1 MILLTKINKDCT
13 KCILFNFSLMLYYNS
28 ACFGTKI
35 NLIFQLEEKILQNW
49 GFFRAIFSLKLPNG
63 DFKRPII

>member
-1 MILLTKINKDCT
+1 MYSVY
-13 KCILFNFSLMLYYNS
+13 FSLMLYYNS

-35 NLIFQLEEKILQNW
+35 NLIFQIEEKILQNW

-63 DFKRPII
+63 DLKRPII